1 VAEALVPLVERL
13 RVAALQALEPSREL
27 GLGAVQDEVEV
38 RGHQTERVHRPS
50 VPLGAHPQV
59 GEERAP
65 VVVVPEDRAPV
76 HAAREDVE
84 VPVGEAGAKDARH

>member
-13 RVAALQALEPSREL
+13 RVVALQALESSREL
-27 GLGAVQDEVEV
+27 RLGAVQDEVEV
-38 RGHQTERVHRPS
+38 RRHQAERVHRPP
-50 VPLGAHPQV
+50 VPLGTHPQG

-76 HAAREDVE
+76 HAARDDVE
-84 VPVGEAGAKDARH
+84 VPVREAGAKDARH